1 MLPAHYWT
9 EMLQLG
15 GAVQIRQIYLTLFNH
30 GPRKLQGVLAA
41 AQTITRFDRY
51 GLKQRCAPL
60 WFPRLSV
67 EIISHRLTNY
77 LEVENKASTN

>member
-15 GAVQIRQIYLTLFNH
+15 GAVQIRQIYLTVFNH

-41 AQTITRFDRY
+41 AQTHH
-51 GLKQRCAPL
+51 K
-60 WFPRLSV
+60 V
-67 EIISHRLTNY
+67 
-77 LEVENKASTN
+77 

>member
-30 GPRKLQGVLAA
+30 GSRKLQGVLAA
-41 AQTITRFDRY
+41 AQAHH
-51 GLKQRCAPL
+51 K
-60 WFPRLSV
+60 V
-67 EIISHRLTNY
+67 
-77 LEVENKASTN
+77 

>member
-15 GAVQIRQIYLTLFNH
+15 GAMQVKQVCRMVFNH

-41 AQTITRFDRY
+41 AQIHH
-51 GLKQRCAPL
+51 A
-60 WFPRLSV
+60 V
-67 EIISHRLTNY
+67 
-77 LEVENKASTN
+77 